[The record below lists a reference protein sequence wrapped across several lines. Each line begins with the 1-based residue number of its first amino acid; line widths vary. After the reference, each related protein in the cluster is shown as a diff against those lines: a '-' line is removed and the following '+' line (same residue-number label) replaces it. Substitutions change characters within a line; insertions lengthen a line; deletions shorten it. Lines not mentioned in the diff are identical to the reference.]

1 MKILQLQNNKTGKIW
16 RENNSETKV
25 AMVCVAAVAL
35 GSSTYAWFA
44 SNNSVTAEKMN
55 VTATADV
62 KFLEIQNVGTNFT
75 GGTTTV
81 DADEA
86 GSTTDYK
93 LSPVTPMQLTAMD
106 NTGTEN
112 AVLDVKTTGTNGTDG
127 YGDGFAWK
135 WTTASSGTASA
146 KGADATWANADVTS
160 EDAKYYLLNNF
171 KFRMT
176 VDGVTTTNLYASEV
190 TLSKAITSKAMDEA
204 VRVMIV
210 GVNGIQIYDAGA
222 QTWSYFNADGTA
234 YTGDANAFGLI
245 SRIAYQADNAN
256 GQTVKVFV
264 YYEGDDTELYTANLN
279 SLKGVTANI
288 TFTTR

>member
-1 MKILQLQNNKTGKIW
+1 
-16 RENNSETKV
+16 
-25 AMVCVAAVAL
+25 MVCVAAVAL

-62 KFLEIQNVGTNFT
+62 KFLEIQNVGIDFT
-75 GGTTTV
+75 GGTVAV

-86 GSTTDYK
+86 GSKTDYK

-106 NTGTEN
+106 KSGTEN
-112 AVLDVKTTGTNGTDG
+112 TVLDVKIAGTNGTDG

-135 WTTASSGTASA
+135 WTTASSGISSA
-146 KGADATWANADVTS
+146 KGSDAAWTNADVTS

-176 VDGVTTTNLYASEV
+176 VEGVTTTNLYASEV
-190 TLSKAITSKAMDEA
+190 TLDDAITSKAMDEA

-210 GVNGIQIYDAGA
+210 GANGIQIYDAG
-222 QTWSYFNADGTA
+222 TKVWSYFNADGTA
-234 YTGDANAFGLI
+234 YTGDGNAFGLI
-245 SRIAYQADNAN
+245 SSVAYQADNAD
-256 GQTVKVFV
+256 GQAVKVFV
-264 YYEGDDTELYTANLN
+264 YYEGDDAELYTANLN